1 MTGLV
6 AGLLVL
12 AMSVPAFASEPSCP
26 DTSAEAVEVVEEEP
40 AEIVAEYEPTE
51 PVEEEPIQEPKPV
64 KKKLK
69 TASFTTEAIVEV
81 EPEQKQET
89 EEKAKPVE
97 SQSEVSAASTNPVLT
112 MKKEQAVNGGE
123 KTSGSVK
130 AKPGDIITYYLT
142 VTNDEKSSRTA
153 QTVTIVDHI
162 PNGMI
167 LVEGSAT
174 SGAVLSDD
182 AIRWDIETLEVGE
195 SIEVSYQ
202 AQIPKDAKAATY
214 TSTANASCYIESAVP
229 SPKTGD
235 ENHPAV
241 WLTVGGTSIV
251 MMLAGMFGL
260 KRHA

>member
-1 MTGLV
+1 MALTLSFCAV
-6 AGLLVL
+6 Q
-12 AMSVPAFASEPSCP
+12 PAFAEEVVP
-26 DTSAEAVEVVEEEP
+26 DSSAEMVEVVEEEP
-40 AEIVAEYEPTE
+40 AEVIVEVDPVK
-51 PVEEEPIQEPKPV
+51 PVEEPPKPV

-69 TASFTTEAIVEV
+69 TATFTTEAIVEV
-81 EPEQKQET
+81 EPEHEKKQKQKHEQ
-89 EEKAKPVE
+89 KPVE

-112 MKKEQAVNGGE
+112 MQKEQSVNGGE

-142 VTNDEKSSRTA
+142 VTNTEKSNSTA

-162 PNGMI
+162 PNGMVM
-167 LVEGSAT
+167 VEGSAT
-174 SGAVLSDD
+174 SGAILSDD
-182 AIRWDIETLEVGE
+182 AIRWDIETLEVGA
-195 SIEVSYQ
+195 SVEVSYQ

-214 TSTANASCYIESAVP
+214 TSTANASCYIESTVP

-241 WLTVGGTSIV
+241 WLTVGGVSIV
-251 MMLAGMFGL
+251 MMLAGLFGL

>member
-1 MTGLV
+1 MALTLSFCAV
-6 AGLLVL
+6 Q
-12 AMSVPAFASEPSCP
+12 PAFAEEVVP
-26 DTSAEAVEVVEEEP
+26 DSSAEVVEVVEEEP
-40 AEIVAEYEPTE
+40 MEIVVEVESAEEAE
-51 PVEEEPIQEPKPV
+51 KPVVLPPKPV

-69 TASFTTEAIVEV
+69 TATFTTEAIVEV

-89 EEKAKPVE
+89 EKKEKPKPVE
-97 SQSEVSAASTNPVLT
+97 SHSEVSAASTNPVLT

-142 VTNDEKSSRTA
+142 VTNTERSNSTA
-153 QTVTIVDHI
+153 QTVTILDHI

-182 AIRWDIETLEVGE
+182 AIRWDIATLEVGE
-195 SIEVSYQ
+195 SVEVSYQ

-214 TSTANASCYIESAVP
+214 TSTANASCYIESTTP

-241 WLTVGGTSIV
+241 WLTVSGVSIV
-251 MMLAGMFGL
+251 MMAAGLFGL

>member
-1 MTGLV
+1 MALTLSFCAV
-6 AGLLVL
+6 Q
-12 AMSVPAFASEPSCP
+12 PAFAEEVIP
-26 DTSAEAVEVVEEEP
+26 DSSAEVFEVVEEEP
-40 AEIVAEYEPTE
+40 SEVMVEVEPAKPVAQP
-51 PVEEEPIQEPKPV
+51 PKPV

-69 TASFTTEAIVEV
+69 TATFTTEAIVEV
-81 EPEQKQET
+81 EPEQKQDT
-89 EEKAKPVE
+89 EKKEKPKPVE

-112 MKKEQAVNGGE
+112 MKKEQSVNGGD

-142 VTNDEKSSRTA
+142 VTNTEKSNSTA

-167 LVEGSAT
+167 LVEDSAT

-182 AIRWDIETLEVGE
+182 SIRWDIETLEVGE
-195 SIEVSYQ
+195 SVEVSYQ
-202 AQIPKDAKAATY
+202 AQIPNDAKAATY
-214 TSTANASCYIESAVP
+214 TSTANASCYIESTTP

-235 ENHPAV
+235 DNHPAM
-241 WLTVGGTSIV
+241 WLTVGGVSIV
-251 MMLAGMFGL
+251 MMLAGVFGL